1 MITVAMSER
10 YQGQLMPGLGYLPVY
25 MQYYGIAVLIL
36 SLVLSVRPSVGK
48 RALCL
53 SAFSVI
59 LLLNLQNNRAV
70 TEIMNRSFY
79 EPRNAGEAALRGGI
93 LDFLP
98 EDAVLVSVNDWR
110 YLWEADWNTRG
121 LYPQFYGNYAR
132 RIPGTVG
139 GIGLLENDIE
149 AARSAGMVPDKDGF
163 LKIEPENVW
172 LIAYNGSSDRGF
184 AKLGQLKNAEI
195 NPQTMVLRSAET
207 DQMLYFISG
216 IYPNH
221 DSVQYVT
228 SDGEF
233 CRIAV
238 PDQLRIR
245 RSSSGLLYKLPEPER
260 ILFDA
265 LSPDPAVYR

>member
-25 MQYYGIAVLIL
+25 IQYYGIAVLIL
-36 SLVLSVRPSVGK
+36 CLVLAVRPSVGK
-48 RALCL
+48 QALCL
-53 SAFSVI
+53 SAFCVI
-59 LLLNLQNNRAV
+59 LLLDLQNNRAV

-79 EPRNAGEAALRGGI
+79 EPRNAGEAALHGGI

-98 EDAVLVSVNDWR
+98 EDAVLVSVNDR
-110 YLWEADWNTRG
+110 RFLWESDWNNRG
-121 LYPQFYGNYAR
+121 LYPQFYGNNAR
-132 RIPGTVG
+132 HLPGTVG
-139 GIGLLENDIE
+139 DTGLLENDIE
-149 AARSAGMVPDKDGF
+149 AARSAGMVPDEDGF

-184 AKLGQLKNAEI
+184 AKLGHLKSTEI
-195 NPQTMVLRSAET
+195 DPVSLELRSAET
-207 DQMLYFISG
+207 DQVLYFISG
-216 IYPNH
+216 ISPDH

-228 SDGEF
+228 ADGKF
-233 CRIAV
+233 RQIAV
-238 PDQLRIR
+238 QEQLRVR
-245 RSSSGLLYKLPEPER
+245 QSTSGLLYRLPETER